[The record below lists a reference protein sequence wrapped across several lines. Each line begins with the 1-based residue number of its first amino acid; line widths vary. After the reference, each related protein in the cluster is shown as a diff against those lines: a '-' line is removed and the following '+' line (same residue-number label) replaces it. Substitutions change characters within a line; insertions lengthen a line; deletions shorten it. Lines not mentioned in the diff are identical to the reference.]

1 MKNRCPG
8 PAGRPMRALCSA
20 AAGGLRIV
28 AFGVLVALLGCG
40 GKQEEDRAPASKLT
54 QAQRDSVLAESR
66 LPGAG
71 VVARALEAAD
81 SAEARADRLDE
92 DTP

>member
-8 PAGRPMRALCSA
+8 PACRPTRTLGSA
-20 AAGGLRIV
+20 AAAGLRVV

-40 GKQEEDRAPASKLT
+40 GEQEEDRAPASKLT